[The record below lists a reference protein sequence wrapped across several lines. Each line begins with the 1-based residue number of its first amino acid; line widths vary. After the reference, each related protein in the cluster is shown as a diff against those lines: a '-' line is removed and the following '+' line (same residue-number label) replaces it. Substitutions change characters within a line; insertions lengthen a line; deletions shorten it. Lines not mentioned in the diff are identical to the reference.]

1 MPGPPYLLRGLI
13 EFQISVDQ
21 GFTSCL
27 VASQH
32 RPDAS
37 QELVERERLGEV
49 VVSALVQGVDLIGD
63 LVAGSEHDDSEIV
76 VEPQA
81 TAHLESVKTRHSD
94 IPEHNGWLLC
104 PSDRQP
110 GLPLH
115 S

>member
-32 RPDAS
+32 RPDAG
-37 QELVERERLGEV
+37 QKLVEREGLGEV
-49 VVSALVQGVDLIGD
+49 VVSALVQGADLIGD
-63 LVAGSEHDDSEIV
+63 LVAGSEHDDPEIV

-81 TAHLESVKTRHSD
+81 TAHLEPPTPPHLH
-94 IPEHNGWLLC
+94 IPEPTVHLLC
-104 PSDRQP
+104 A
-110 GLPLH
+110 
-115 S
+115 